1 LILALF
7 QENIF
12 DYLLNSIRAEF
23 VMESLSF
30 VISCLIL
37 LIASRDKGD
46 MVVEMKSYIKEVQDK
61 KKLES
66 AAAELSLIA
75 GQKAVKTKAR
85 ISIAGFKIREGMEIG
100 CKVTLRGNRM
110 YTFLEKLITIAL
122 PRVKDFKG
130 VKANGCDGRG
140 SFSMG
145 IQEHLIFPE
154 IDFDKINEVRGL
166 NITFVTNTKNDA
178 DTMALLEKFEMPFV
192 KKRK

>member
-1 LILALF
+1 MEPRLKKYYNETIVKSLM
-7 QENIF
+7 
-12 DYLLNSIRAEF
+12 AERKYKN
-23 VMESLSF
+23 VMMVPKLEKIVLSMG
-30 VISCLIL
+30 V
-37 LIASRDKGD
+37 GD
-46 MVVEMKSYIKEVQDK
+46 AVQDK

-100 CKVTLRGNRM
+100 CKVTLRGSRM